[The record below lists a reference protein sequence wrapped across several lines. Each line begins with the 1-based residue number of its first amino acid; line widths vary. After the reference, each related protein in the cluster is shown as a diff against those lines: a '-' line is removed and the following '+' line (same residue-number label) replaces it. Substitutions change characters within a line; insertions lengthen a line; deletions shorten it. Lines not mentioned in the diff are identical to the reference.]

1 MVMKTCPKCGNNLLS
16 NGKIIRTGG
25 IPSVVFKPDSAGSML
40 RNFSQVRASVCLKC
54 GYVESFI
61 DKKGLEYI
69 KKIEK

>member
-1 MVMKTCPKCGNNLLS
+1 MVMKKCPKCDNELIS

-25 IPSVVFKPDSAGSML
+25 VPSIVFKPDSAGPMI
-40 RNFSQVRASVCLKC
+40 RNLSLVRASVCLKC

-61 DKKGLEYI
+61 DEKGLEYI

>member
-1 MVMKTCPKCGNNLLS
+1 MVMKKCPKCDNTLIS

-25 IPSVVFKPDSAGSML
+25 VPSVIFKPDSSGPML
-40 RNFSQVRASVCLKC
+40 RNFSQVRASVCLNC

-61 DKKGLEYI
+61 DEKGLEYI